1 MFNTKVAD
9 YVYHDEVD
17 SIQFVDGKL
26 IVEVNGLAC
35 TQTPGK
41 KPGDYNIEA
50 ARLYDGATHD
60 ELDQICKFIL
70 KRPLQR
76 KHIDLSSD

>member
-1 MFNTKVAD
+1 MD

-26 IVEVNGLAC
+26 VVEVNGLAC

-41 KPGDYNIEA
+41 KPGDYNIES

-60 ELDQICKFIL
+60 ELD
-70 KRPLQR
+70 
-76 KHIDLSSD
+76 